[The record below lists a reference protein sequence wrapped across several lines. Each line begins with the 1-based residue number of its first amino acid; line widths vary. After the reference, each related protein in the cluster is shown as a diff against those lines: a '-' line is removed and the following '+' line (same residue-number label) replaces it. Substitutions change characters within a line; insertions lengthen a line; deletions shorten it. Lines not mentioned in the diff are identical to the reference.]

1 MPRSLTHAQKPGH
14 TGEQGQLWDE
24 LDVNLL
30 WVHVLR
36 GAPLDKMGVNGIAVY
51 VMLKTYTSLDDGKA
65 QAKVPEIADR
75 LKISVPTVERAIK
88 HLVEL
93 GLVERGRPSGPN
105 ADKRLTE
112 YTFKEKVWLKDRK
125 SQEAVGE
132 LQFGTYLPMET
143 GKQLEAARQR
153 VKHGQPLPPTVVIN
167 MYNVNVQVGN
177 NNVQNNVVI
186 APAAGG
192 TAVSQEA
199 IAQIKGILKLRN
211 IDLPIAPSEE
221 DL

>member
-1 MPRSLTHAQKPGH
+1 MNRQLPGP
-14 TGEQGQLWDE
+14 TVSQGQLWDE

-65 QAKVPEIADR
+65 LAKVPEIASR
-75 LKISVPTVERAIK
+75 LNISVPTVERALR

-93 GLVERGRPSGPN
+93 GLVERGRPTSRD
-105 ADKRLTE
+105 ADKRMTE
-112 YTFKEKVWLKDRK
+112 YTFKEKVWLRDRR
-125 SQEAVGE
+125 SQDAVGE
-132 LQFGTYLPMET
+132 LQFGDYRPRET
-143 GKQLEAARQR
+143 GAQLEEARAR
-153 VKHGQPLPPTVVIN
+153 VKAGQPLPATVIVN
-167 MYNVNVQVGN
+167 MYNVNVQVGD

-186 APAAGG
+186 APAPGQG
-192 TAVSQEA
+192 TVSQEA
-199 IAQIKGILKLRN
+199 IAQIRGILKLRN
-211 IDLPIAPSEE
+211 IDLPITQSEE